1 MIPDACLEPEE
12 PADAFPMP
20 EPVPYPF
27 EEDLAEQEERAIAEE
42 VERRTHH
49 QNSVVNPECVRLE
62 REIARLRERMR
73 RGYLRVTAVTT
84 ADLQEARE
92 VLA

>member
-1 MIPDACLEPEE
+1 MTPDACLEPEE
-12 PADAFPMP
+12 PVDAFAMP
-20 EPVPYPF
+20 EPVPYPL
-27 EEDLAEQEERAIAEE
+27 EDDLAEQEERAIAEE

-62 REIARLRERMR
+62 RAIAQLHANIR
-73 RGYLRVTAVTT
+73 RGYLRITAVTT